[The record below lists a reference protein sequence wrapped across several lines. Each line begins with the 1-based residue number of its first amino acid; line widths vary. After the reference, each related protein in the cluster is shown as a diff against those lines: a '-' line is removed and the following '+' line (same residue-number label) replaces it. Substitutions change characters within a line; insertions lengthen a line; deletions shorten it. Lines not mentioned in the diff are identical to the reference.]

1 MSQVAPIENLPLEG
15 TLRDSHLQ
23 VLVLNQYTDIQL
35 YHLLINAGARSS
47 VSLVSS
53 LRMVGLSS
61 SGLPFPAL
69 RGILFPFCTF
79 FNSVQVVSRPVSCIL
94 YFHLF
99 SGGLPSSAL

>member
-1 MSQVAPIENLPLEG
+1 MAPIENLPLEG

-61 SGLPFPAL
+61 SGIPFPAL

-79 FNSVQVVSRPVSCIL
+79 FQYCSGGEQACIL